1 MNAQTTTNPSTAAI
15 SASTRTGRLA
25 AITFAALFGAMMI
38 FGAGLA
44 NSEGLHNAAHD
55 ARHAFGFPC
64 H

>member
-1 MNAQTTTNPSTAAI
+1 MTTNTTTANPSSATATGAR
-15 SASTRTGRLA
+15 SGRLA
-25 AITFAALFGAMMI
+25 AVLFAALFGGLMI

-44 NSEGLHNAAHD
+44 NSDGLHNAAHD